1 MGPFAHLAFLLRQVG
16 SIMEE
21 APDLCLVLLAPDGA
35 ISRWSPGAE
44 RMTGY
49 RAEEVVGRPYALQ
62 FAAEE
67 AVAGK
72 PERIL
77 RDAAR
82 KGRTVYQ
89 GWRVRKDGSRYPVS
103 GVVAA
108 VRDEDGALGGFVK
121 VTRDVSE
128 READPKA
135 MRRLAARLERS
146 EAALLQARKL
156 ESLGLLAGSIAHD
169 FNNLV
174 AAMQG
179 NLHLARSAPSVGAM
193 LPYHETLAGLM
204 DTAANLVGQMLA
216 CVRRGPLVM
225 RGLDMNRLVG
235 DLVQQLRTS
244 ISRKAEVRV
253 DLHPGLLTMTGDA
266 TQIQQVVMNLV
277 LNASEAMADRAG
289 TILIRTGRDDLTRE
303 ALAGAYP
310 GQGLEPGPY
319 VALEVSDNGTGMSP
333 DVQERIFDPFF
344 STKVAG
350 RGLGLAAIRTIVR
363 DHHGGIRV
371 DSSPGRGS
379 RFSLRFPGA
388 GAPP

>member
-1 MGPFAHLAFLLRQVG
+1 MGPFANLAFLLRQVG

-21 APDLCLVLLAPDGA
+21 APDLCLVLLDPDGA

-49 RAEEVVGRPYALQ
+49 RADEVMGRPYAIQ
-62 FAAEE
+62 FAPEE
-67 AVAGK
+67 VAAGK
-72 PERIL
+72 PDLIL
-77 RDAAR
+77 REAAR
-82 KGRTVYQ
+82 QGRTEYE
-89 GWRVRKDGSRYPVS
+89 GWRVRRNGSRYPVS

-128 READPKA
+128 RKADPEA
-135 MRRLAARLERS
+135 MWRLAARLEQT

-156 ESLGLLAGSIAHD
+156 ESLGLLTGSIAHD

-179 NLHLARSAPSVGAM
+179 NLDLARSAPSVAAM
-193 LPYHETLAGLM
+193 APYHEALAGLM
-204 DTAANLVGQMLA
+204 DTAANLAGQMLA
-216 CVRRGPLVM
+216 CTGKGPSVM
-225 RGLDMNRLVG
+225 HGLDMNRLVR
-235 DLVQQLRTS
+235 DLVQHLRTS

-253 DLHPGLLTMTGDA
+253 DLHPGLLPMTGDA

-277 LNASEAMADRAG
+277 LNASEAMADRTG

-319 VALEVSDNGTGMSP
+319 VALEVSDNGTGMSA

-344 STKVAG
+344 STKISG

-371 DSSPGRGS
+371 ESIPGRGS

-388 GAPP
+388 CAPP